1 MKKLLLSAAALALVG
16 GSALAADL
24 PTYEAAP
31 AVAPMVSAFN
41 WTGFYAGVQTG
52 YAWGDADVAGVDV
65 GDDYDVD
72 GWLLGGFAGFNFE
85 ISSFVAGIEADL
97 EWVNADGDNAV
108 GSATELNWQGS
119 LRGRLGVALDR
130 VLLYGTGGLA
140 IADIDADFVGAV
152 AGDPPAPTV
161 VSTSGTELGWTVGA
175 GVDFAVTDQIF
186 VRGEYRYTDFGEI
199 ETPAD
204 VDQELDFHTVRVGAG
219 FMF

>member
-52 YAWGDADVAGVDV
+52 YAWGDADVAGDFV

-97 EWVNADGDNAV
+97 EWVNADGDNDV
-108 GSATELNWQGS
+108 GSSTDLSWQGS
-119 LRGRLGVALDR
+119 LRGRLGIALDR

-140 IADIDADFVGAV
+140 IADIDADFVVDDA
-152 AGDPPAPTV
+152 ATV
-161 VSTSGTELGWTVGA
+161 VSSSETDLGWTVGA

>member
-1 MKKLLLSAAALALVG
+1 MKKLILSAAALALVG
-16 GSALAADL
+16 GSAVAADL
-24 PTYEAAP
+24 PAYEPAP
-31 AVAPMVSAFN
+31 VVAPVVSAFS

-52 YAWGDADVAGVDV
+52 YAWGDAEVAGPFV

-108 GSATELNWQGS
+108 GSETELNWQGS

-140 IADIDADFVGAV
+140 IADVDATFAADPAGPV
-152 AGDPPAPTV
+152 AG

-199 ETPAD
+199 DTPAD
-204 VDQELDFHTVRVGAG
+204 ADQELNFHTVRVGAG